1 MPLPR
6 VHGNRLQKIL
16 WLGSVAL
23 ALACSSSDDTDF
35 FEPGDDANGGST
47 GGDAGSSSG
56 SDSGGTSTGGSA
68 GHGGTSG
75 DGSGGSGSEAT
86 GGTGD
91 TGGTGAEGGTSA
103 GSGRGGTEPAG
114 GSDQGGD
121 AGSGAAPTGGSAG
134 TPAGGMGGAGTS
146 GTSAGGAGMG
156 GAGMGGAGMGGAGTG
171 GAGTGGAGAG
181 TGGAGT
187 GGAGTGGAAGSGGC
201 VPTVPAT
208 ERCDGIDNNCTGG
221 VDEGVACPDHCT
233 GATRAG
239 HTYLLC
245 AFENAS
251 GAMTRLRTWS
261 QALEFCSMRGFG
273 LVAIESAEEDAF
285 ILQWIAEMELEDQV
299 WMGANDRD
307 QPLGPNRE
315 GTWVWGSGNAAVQFW
330 QGGENGMSVMM
341 RYEDWATGEPNNT
354 DNEDCG
360 VLSAKHDYQWAD
372 RACASTFANFVCES
386 TASIT
391 TN

>member
-156 GAGMGGAGMGGAGTG
+156 GAGMGGAGMG